1 MNGGKIHQHALNSR
15 RGGNFVDRGGHG
27 GCHRRSIALRP
38 SSCCSFC
45 GAALLLLSDAVE
57 LLLDE
62 HGLLRL

>member
-1 MNGGKIHQHALNSR
+1 MNGGEIHQHALNGR

-27 GCHRRSIALRP
+27 GCHRGGITLRP
-38 SSCCSFC
+38 SSRCSFC
-45 GAALLLLSDAVE
+45 GAALLLLGDAVE